1 MLRQRARGCPRSGSG
16 EGLATDVYPQSD
28 NQAVQSDNNP
38 VTIAQKVQLAIA
50 VPSLYGETI
59 LTDQPV
65 ASCVLVSRA
74 VFTM

>member
-1 MLRQRARGCPRSGSG
+1 MLHQRARGGPRSGSG
-16 EGLATDVYPQSD
+16 EGMATYVYPQSD
-28 NQAVQSDNNP
+28 NQPVQSDNNP

-65 ASCVLVSRA
+65 AGCMLVSRA

>member
-1 MLRQRARGCPRSGSG
+1 MLRQRARGGLPSGSG
-16 EGLATDVYPQSD
+16 EGLATAVYPQSD
-28 NQAVQSDNNP
+28 NQPVKSDNNR
-38 VTIAQKVQLAIA
+38 VKIAQKVQLAIA

-65 ASCVLVSRA
+65 AGCVLVSRA